1 MMMNDV
7 VKISKA
13 SFMTA
18 THLYNNNNLCFVLF
32 FSIQLIQHSTRFF
45 FHVQTLGIYQSVVS
59 IFEFILNQ
67 GHSWH

>member
-18 THLYNNNNLCFVLF
+18 THLYNNNKLCFVLF
-32 FSIQLIQHSTRFF
+32 FPFNWQPDFF

-67 GHSWH
+67 EHSWH